1 MKRAVLCFAVFV
13 LGLSFAFSVPASAAA
28 DYSGYAGAPS
38 AADQAQAYY
47 LYNLTRDILIT
58 QKNVDQPICPAST
71 VKIMTGLLA
80 CEALADRLQETVTVN
95 AQMAVD
101 FSGYCMGLQ
110 IGEQISAEA
119 LLYAAFC
126 GGYNDAAVVLACHI
140 SGSVSGFLSAMN
152 ARAEVLGMEHTVYQ
166 SLTGL
171 SSGVDSTLADV
182 ARSAKAAAESE
193 LYMTVTS
200 AREYT
205 VSATNLQPARTLHN
219 RNALI
224 YDNSSGGIY
233 SNTSCRG
240 MSSGNTEAGGWCLA
254 TVSERE
260 GERFLCIVLGAKE
273 DDYRIYSYTVA
284 NQLLSMEARTFGAV
298 TVAPKKTVYASLPVH
313 NAPLPGT
320 KADLVPVSDLSVYL
334 PLSVDPSL
342 LTYRARPTAPYLT
355 APIVTG
361 QNAGT
366 LAVYLNDEQ
375 VGVITLVTANGT
387 DKNFFLSA
395 MTSFSSY
402 LHSRSFVATVVIAIV
417 LCVVYFRFF
426 YVRKIRH
433 VKPKSIRMR
442 RRF

>member
-1 MKRAVLCFAVFV
+1 MKHFVLCLMVFM
-13 LGLSFAFSVPASAAA
+13 LCLSPISSLSAAAAA
-28 DYSGYAGAPS
+28 DYSDYAAAPT
-38 AADQAQAYY
+38 AADQAEAYY
-47 LYNLTRDILIT
+47 LYNMTQDILLT
-58 QKNVDQPICPAST
+58 QKNMDKPICPAST

-80 CEALADRLQETVTVN
+80 CEALADRLQETITVT

-110 IGEQISAEA
+110 IGEQISAES

-126 GGYNDAAVVLACHI
+126 GGYNDAAIVLACHI

-152 ARAEVLGMEHTVYQ
+152 ARAKALGMEQTVYN

-171 SSGVDSTLADV
+171 SSGVDSTLSDV
-182 ARSAKAAAESE
+182 ARSAKAAADHE
-193 LYMTVTS
+193 LYMTITS
-200 AREYT
+200 TREYT
-205 VSATNLQPARTLHN
+205 VPETNLHAARTMHN

-254 TVSERE
+254 TVSERD
-260 GERFLCIVLGAKE
+260 GDRFLCIVLGAGE
-273 DDYRIYSYTVA
+273 DDYRIYSYTIA
-284 NQLLSMEARTFGAV
+284 NQLFSMAAKTFSSV
-298 TVAPKKTVYASLPVH
+298 TVASKKTVYASLPVQD
-313 NAPLPGT
+313 ALIPGT
-320 KADLVPVSDLSVYL
+320 KVDLIPVSDLSVYL
-334 PLSVDPSL
+334 PLSVELSS
-342 LTYRARPTAPYLT
+342 LTYRVRPTASYLT

-366 LAVYLNDEQ
+366 LAVYLDQEQ
-375 VGVITLVTANGT
+375 IGSIALVTASGT
-387 DKNFFLSA
+387 DENFFLSA

-402 LHSRSFVATVVIAIV
+402 LHSRSFIAAAVIAV
-417 LCVVYFRFF
+417 SLCVVYFRFF
-426 YVRKIRH
+426 HVRKIRR
-433 VKPKSIRMR
+433 VKSKSLRMR